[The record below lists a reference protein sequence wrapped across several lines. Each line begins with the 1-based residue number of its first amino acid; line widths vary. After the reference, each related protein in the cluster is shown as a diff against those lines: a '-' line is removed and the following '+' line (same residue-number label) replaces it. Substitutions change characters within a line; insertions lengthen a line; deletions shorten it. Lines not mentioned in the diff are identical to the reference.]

1 VRILIAS
8 HSMACYVIVMMK
20 KSEQLVIRLEP
31 ELMELAD
38 EVTASASKA
47 AGAEMP
53 RASVLRTA
61 LRRGLELM
69 RDELRAKAKRS
80 R

>member
-1 VRILIAS
+1 MVP
-8 HSMACYVIVMMK
+8 
-20 KSEQLVIRLEP
+20 KSEQLMIRMEA

-38 EVTASASKA
+38 EVTAMASKA

-61 LRRGLELM
+61 LRRGLEMM
-69 RDELRAKAKRS
+69 RDELRARTKKK
-80 R
+80 

>member
-1 VRILIAS
+1 MVN
-8 HSMACYVIVMMK
+8 

-31 ELMELAD
+31 ELMALAD
-38 EVTASASKA
+38 EVTSLASKA
-47 AGAEMP
+47 AGADMP

-69 RDELRAKAKRS
+69 RDELKTRLAKRK
-80 R
+80 

>member
-1 VRILIAS
+1 MVG
-8 HSMACYVIVMMK
+8 

-31 ELMELAD
+31 ELLKLAD
-38 EVTASASKA
+38 DVTSMASKA

-61 LRRGLELM
+61 LRRGLETM
-69 RDELRAKAKRS
+69 RDELRARSPKRK
-80 R
+80 

>member
-1 VRILIAS
+1 MECIV
-8 HSMACYVIVMMK
+8 SMVN
-20 KSEQLVIRLEP
+20 KSEQVVIRLEP

-38 EVTASASKA
+38 EVTAMASKA
-47 AGAEMP
+47 AGADMP

-69 RDELRAKAKRS
+69 RDELKARLPKRK
-80 R
+80 

>member
-1 VRILIAS
+1 MRMV
-8 HSMACYVIVMMK
+8 

-31 ELMELAD
+31 ELVQLAD
-38 EVTASASKA
+38 DVTALASKA
-47 AGAEMP
+47 AGAEMA

-61 LRRGLELM
+61 MRRGLELM
-69 RDELRAKAKRS
+69 RDELKGRAPKRP